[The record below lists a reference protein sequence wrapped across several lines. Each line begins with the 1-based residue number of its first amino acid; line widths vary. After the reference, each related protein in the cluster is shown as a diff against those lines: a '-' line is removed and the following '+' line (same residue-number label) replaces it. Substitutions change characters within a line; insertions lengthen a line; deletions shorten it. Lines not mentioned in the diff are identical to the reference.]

1 MILVG
6 NQRGGGR
13 DLAQHLLKEEND
25 HVQVHEIRGFASET
39 LEGAFCEAYAVSR
52 GTRCRQYLFSLSL
65 NPPQNERVSTQAFE
79 RAVEQAETRLGLTG
93 QPRAIVFHEKEG
105 RRHAHAVWSRIDAE
119 NMKAVQLSHSRNK
132 LMEVS
137 RELYREHGWRM
148 PDGMTERSK
157 RDPRRLSLEE
167 WQQAKRQEKDPR
179 AIKTA
184 IQDAWAISDNAATFS
199 HALDER
205 GFKLARG
212 DRRGFVAID
221 ERGEPYAIAKWA
233 GVRTK
238 AVRERLGDEAALPS
252 LSEAK
257 ERYARDM
264 QTAMDGHRRA
274 LLEEAKVRKEAAQRA
289 KAELV
294 ARQRDQRQRTLS
306 AMEARQ
312 EAETLAR
319 QARFRPGLSGVW
331 DHLRGEHARIR
342 RENEI
347 AAYAAHERDSKQ
359 RDDLIFRHI
368 EERQRLTQDR
378 NRERLDQ
385 LRQRQE
391 VRSDARTFAERAE
404 QARAE
409 RLAAFKERRQQPAR
423 ERPRS
428 RDGPEVGR

>member
-13 DLAQHLLKEEND
+13 DLAHHLLKEEND
-25 HVQVHEIRGFASET
+25 HVQIHEIRGFASET

-79 RAVEQAETRLGLTG
+79 QAIEQAETRLGLTG
-93 QPRAIVFHEKEG
+93 QPRAVVFHEKEG
-105 RRHAHAVWSRIDAE
+105 RRHAHAVWSRINAE
-119 NMKAVQLSHSRNK
+119 NMKAIQLSHSHNK
-132 LMEVS
+132 LMKVS

-148 PDGMTERSK
+148 PEGMTDRSK

-167 WQQAKRQEKDPR
+167 WQQAKRLDKDPR
-179 AIKTA
+179 VIKGA
-184 IQDAWAISDNAATFS
+184 FQDAWAISDNATTFS
-199 HALDER
+199 HALEER

-221 ERGEPYAIAKWA
+221 EHGKPYSVATWT
-233 GVRTK
+233 GVKTK
-238 AVRERLGDEAALPS
+238 AVREKLGDERTLPS
-252 LSEAK
+252 LPEAK
-257 ERYARDM
+257 ERYAREM
-264 QTAMDGHRRA
+264 QTTMDGHRRA
-274 LLEEAKVRKEAAQRA
+274 LLDEARARKEAAQRA

-294 ARQRDQRQRTLS
+294 ARQRDERQSALD
-306 AMEARQ
+306 AMEARRK
-312 EAETLAR
+312 AEVLDR

-342 RENEI
+342 RENEL
-347 AAYAAHERDSKQ
+347 AAYAAHERDRKQ
-359 RDDLIFRHI
+359 RDDIVFRHI
-368 EERQRLTQDR
+368 EERQRLTRDR

-385 LRQRQE
+385 LRQRQD
-391 VRSDARTFAERAE
+391 VRTDARTFGERAE

-409 RLAAFKERRQQPAR
+409 RLAAFKEKRQTQAPT
-423 ERPRS
+423 RPRS
-428 RDGPEVGR
+428 RDGPDLSR